1 MYSIITVRLFPFPFW
16 CAFSSGNVSH
26 LRVSYSFGD
35 LHGDVMKA
43 LVSQLPVAA
52 TVLILVAFGIL
63 ELSSQE
69 HSIPPAPQAVPV
81 VVELFTSE
89 GCSSCPPADAFLAK
103 LAEQG
108 PAHNLQIVALEEH
121 VDYWDDQGWRDPFS
135 SHHWTIRQDAYAG
148 VLGNKN
154 PYTPQIVVDGS
165 VECSGGRPQ
174 LALQA
179 IVQESAKART
189 PVSLSQGPSD
199 KPGSENFSV
208 QIGKLAPSAK
218 GGAAEVWLAIT
229 ETGLHSSVTRGE
241 NAGHELS
248 HAAVVRSMRKVGEAK
263 PDRDVA
269 FSGDAAIPIRNEW
282 KRDNLKAVAFV
293 QEKNSLRILGAAEIP
308 LHR

>member
-1 MYSIITVRLFPFPFW
+1 
-16 CAFSSGNVSH
+16 
-26 LRVSYSFGD
+26 
-35 LHGDVMKA
+35 MKA
-43 LVSQLPVAA
+43 LLSRLSAA
-52 TVLILVAFGIL
+52 GTVLILAGFGVRAL
-63 ELSSQE
+63 RSQE
-69 HSIPPAPQAVPV
+69 NPKPPTPHESPV

-108 PAHNLQIVALEEH
+108 PAHDLQIVALEEH
-121 VDYWDDQGWRDPFS
+121 VDYWDDQGWHDPFS
-135 SHHWTIRQDAYAG
+135 SHNWTTRQNAYAG

-165 VECSGGRPQ
+165 AECSGGRPQ

-179 IVQESAKART
+179 IAQEAARVKT
-189 PVSLSQGPSD
+189 PVTLSQGAAG
-199 KPGSENFSV
+199 KPGTENFSV
-208 QIGKLAPSAK
+208 QIGKLTPSAK

-248 HAAVVRSMRKVGEAK
+248 HAAVVRSMRKIGEAK

-269 FSGDAAIPIRNEW
+269 FSVDAAISIRNEW
-282 KRDNLKAVAFV
+282 KRESLKAVAFV
-293 QEKNSLRILGAAEIP
+293 QEKNSMRILGAAEIP
-308 LHR
+308 LHP

>member
-1 MYSIITVRLFPFPFW
+1 MSTLF
-16 CAFSSGNVSH
+16 S
-26 LRVSYSFGD
+26 
-35 LHGDVMKA
+35 K
-43 LVSQLPVAA
+43 LPMAG
-52 TVLILVAFGIL
+52 TVLLLGGFGVNAL
-63 ELSSQE
+63 RSQDNPK
-69 HSIPPAPQAVPV
+69 PPASQPSPV

-108 PAHNLQIVALEEH
+108 PAHNLHVVALEEH

-135 SHHWTIRQDAYAG
+135 SHNWTTRQDAYAG

-165 VECSGGRPQ
+165 VECSGGQQQ
-174 LALQA
+174 LAVQA
-179 IVQESAKART
+179 IVKESSQVKT
-189 PVSLSQGPSD
+189 SVTLSQGAEG
-199 KPGSENFSV
+199 KPGSESFSV
-208 QIGKLAPSAK
+208 EIGKLVPTAK

-248 HAAVVRSMRKVGEAK
+248 HAAVVRSMRKIGEAK

-282 KRDNLKAVAFV
+282 KRENLKAVAFV
-293 QEKNSLRILGAAEIP
+293 QEKNSLRILGATEIP
-308 LHR
+308 LHP

>member
-1 MYSIITVRLFPFPFW
+1 MSTLRSKLTV
-16 CAFSSGNVSH
+16 SG
-26 LRVSYSFGD
+26 
-35 LHGDVMKA
+35 
-43 LVSQLPVAA
+43 
-52 TVLILVAFGIL
+52 TVLLLAGFGVNAL
-63 ELSSQE
+63 RSQDT
-69 HSIPPAPQAVPV
+69 PKPAASPAPV

-103 LAEQG
+103 LAEHG
-108 PAHNLQIVALEEH
+108 PTHNLQIVALEEH

-135 SHHWTIRQDAYAG
+135 SHNWTTRQDAYAG

-174 LALQA
+174 LALQD
-179 IVQESAKART
+179 IVQASAQAKT
-189 PVSLSQGPSD
+189 PVTLSEAPAG
-199 KPGSENFSV
+199 KPGTQNFSV
-208 QIGKLAPSAK
+208 QVGKLIRSGK

-248 HAAVVRSMRKVGEAK
+248 HAAVVRSMRKIGEAK
-263 PDRDVA
+263 PDRDVG
-269 FSGDAAIPIRNEW
+269 FSGEATIPIRNEW
-282 KRDNLKAVAFV
+282 KRENLRAVALV

-308 LHR
+308 LHP

>member
-1 MYSIITVRLFPFPFW
+1 MNALFSKVPV
-16 CAFSSGNVSH
+16 AGT
-26 LRVSYSFGD
+26 LLILASFG
-35 LHGDVMKA
+35 VRA
-43 LVSQLPVAA
+43 
-52 TVLILVAFGIL
+52 
-63 ELSSQE
+63 LSSQE
-69 HSIPPAPQAVPV
+69 NPKALASQASPV

-108 PAHNLQIVALEEH
+108 PAHNLHVVALEEH

-135 SHHWTIRQDAYAG
+135 SHNWTTRQDAYAD

-165 VECSGGRPQ
+165 VECSGGQQQ
-174 LALQA
+174 LAVQT
-179 IVQESAKART
+179 IVKESAQAKT
-189 PVSLSQGPSD
+189 PVTLSQGQAA

-208 QIGKLAPSAK
+208 QIGKLLTTAK

-241 NAGHELS
+241 NAGHELQ
-248 HAAVVRSMRKVGEAK
+248 HAAVVRSMRKIGEAK
-263 PDRDVA
+263 PDREVA

-282 KRDNLKAVAFV
+282 KRENLKAVALV
-293 QEKNSLRILGAAEIP
+293 QEKNSMRILGAAEIP
-308 LHR
+308 LHP